1 MTLKIGTRAVPEY
14 LPLSDLVALG
24 SDILRLQISVQ
35 QSERSEG
42 SFQNLDQVEMILG
55 SVLNFNPSIKDR
67 FFYKVRWQARPES
80 DIRPQDSL
88 VSENELRQWQPQLL
102 LEYYRR
108 FHHLGVSSTRFLI
121 S

>member
-1 MTLKIGTRAVPEY
+1 MKIGSRVVPDFM
-14 LPLSDLVALG
+14 SIGDLVPLG
-24 SDILRLQISVQ
+24 VDSVKVKISVQ
-35 QSERSEG
+35 QGERSEG
-42 SFQNLDQVEMILG
+42 AFQNLDQVEMIIG

-67 FFYKVRWQARPES
+67 FFYKVRWQVRPET
-80 DIRPQDSL
+80 DMRPQDSL

-102 LEYYRR
+102 LDYYRR